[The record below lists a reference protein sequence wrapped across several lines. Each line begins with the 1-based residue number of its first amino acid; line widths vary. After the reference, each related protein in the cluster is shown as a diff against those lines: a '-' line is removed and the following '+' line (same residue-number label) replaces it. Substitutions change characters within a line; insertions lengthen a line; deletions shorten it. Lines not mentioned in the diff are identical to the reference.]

1 MFKAIS
7 HSELIK
13 SVLAVLRIALR
24 CAGGALYSCLRRSR
38 FLLIREDMVF
48 WANHFGSLSVYNM
61 SV

>member
-13 SVLAVLRIALR
+13 SAVAVLRIALR
-24 CAGGALYSCLRRSR
+24 CAGDALYSCLRRSR

-48 WANHFGSLSVYNM
+48 LGG
-61 SV
+61 